1 MYGPL
6 LQLARKVLG
15 SSTSLI
21 LSSEWDYSPY
31 TFFGIYS
38 LRNFILIGLPAP
50 ESANPLLLPLAGHE
64 LGHAIWNLK
73 LKEETRK
80 QLQDAV
86 EQAALSELHKN
97 WSTYADK
104 FPVAH
109 IEDVG
114 TDIECFHVLAA
125 ASQLSLRQC
134 EESFCDF
141 VGLRIFGTA
150 YLYAFGYLL
159 AGYRTERVAYFPNM
173 RRRSND
179 LVTAAESFGYKVP
192 NDYSNLFMDD
202 LPCPEPPLLPLID
215 VATESVTPQLIQSAD
230 SLVKSAGITKPSPE
244 HVEKIK
250 QRFKEYIVPLNDQ
263 ESLPCIINAAWDVY
277 LEKDLWK
284 KRKYIKDRD
293 ALLKD
298 LVLKSIEVLQIRGIL
313 DKPRYQ
319 QKKKQQGKTNVLKKN
334 GQVEA
339 EESDS

>member
-1 MYGPL
+1 MDLLLYSKKRVHAFLKQVDFLKGSEFPYNSSKTALDRIERVFKKHLRALERLSDRSDPYTAKKACTAVLAALFEYLPYLGFILRSTNVRNGFEVYGPL

-125 ASQLSLRQC
+125 ASQLSLRAC
-134 EESFCDF
+134 
-141 VGLRIFGTA
+141 
-150 YLYAFGYLL
+150 
-159 AGYRTERVAYFPNM
+159 
-173 RRRSND
+173 
-179 LVTAAESFGYKVP
+179 
-192 NDYSNLFMDD
+192 
-202 LPCPEPPLLPLID
+202 
-215 VATESVTPQLIQSAD
+215 
-230 SLVKSAGITKPSPE
+230 
-244 HVEKIK
+244 EKIP
-250 QRFKEYIVPLNDQ
+250 IG
-263 ESLPCIINAAWDVY
+263 
-277 LEKDLWK
+277 EKTLD
-284 KRKYIKDRD
+284 IDR
-293 ALLKD
+293 
-298 LVLKSIEVLQIRGIL
+298 
-313 DKPRYQ
+313 
-319 QKKKQQGKTNVLKKN
+319 
-334 GQVEA
+334 
-339 EESDS
+339 